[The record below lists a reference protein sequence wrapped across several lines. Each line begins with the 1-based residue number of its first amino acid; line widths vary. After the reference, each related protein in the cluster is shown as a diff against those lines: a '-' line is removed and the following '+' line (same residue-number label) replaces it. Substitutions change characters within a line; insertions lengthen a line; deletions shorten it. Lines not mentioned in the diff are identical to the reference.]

1 MDQRIERLARVLVEY
16 SLEIQPGQ
24 FVAFNGTPLAAPLML
39 ALTEQVLTAGAHP
52 VPAMQLPGV
61 DELVL
66 KLGSDEQVTYISPPQ
81 RVIYEQADAIVQIIS
96 EPNTRRLS
104 GVDPARQRL
113 AAEARGSLLQQL
125 MNRSAA
131 GEMNWCVT
139 LFPTEAH
146 AQDANMSL
154 RELEDFVYRAC
165 YVSDPDDDPV
175 ARWQEASREQAR
187 LIDWLAGKKEV
198 HITGPDTDLRLS
210 VEGRTWMNA
219 DGKRNFPDGEIFT
232 APVEDSV
239 EGTIRY
245 SFPAIHGGREVEDVR
260 LWFEGGKVVKATAGR
275 NKEFLQQMLQSDE
288 GAVRIGEF
296 AFGTNFGI
304 DRFTRNIL
312 FDEKIGGTI
321 HIALG
326 AGYPETGSKNES
338 AIHWDMICDLREGG
352 QVTVD
357 GEPFLKDGKFVV

>member
-1 MDQRIERLARVLVEY
+1 MDPRIERLARVLVEY

-39 ALTEQVLTAGAHP
+39 ALAEQTVKAGAHP
-52 VPAMQLPGV
+52 VPALQLPGV
-61 DELVL
+61 DETVL
-66 KLGSDEQVTYISPPQ
+66 KLGSDEQVTYISPTV
-81 RVIYEQADAIVQIIS
+81 RAVYEQADAVVQIIS

-113 AAEARGSLLQQL
+113 AAEARRELLQGFMQ
-125 MNRSAA
+125 RAAA
-131 GEMNWCVT
+131 GELNWCVT

-146 AQDANMSL
+146 AQDADMSL
-154 RELEDFVYRAC
+154 RDFEDFVYRAC
-165 YVSDPDDDPV
+165 YVNDPDDDPV
-175 ARWQEASREQAR
+175 ARWQEASREQTR
-187 LIDWLAGKKEV
+187 LIEWLAGKDEV
-198 HITGPDTDLRLS
+198 HITGPDTDLRLR
-210 VEGRTWMNA
+210 VGGRTWMNA

-232 APVEDSV
+232 SPLEDSA

-245 SFPAIHGGREVEDVR
+245 SFPAITGGREVEDVR
-260 LWFEGGKVVKATAGR
+260 LWFEGGKVVKATAAR
-275 NKEFLQQMLQSDE
+275 NEEFLQQMLQSDE

-312 FDEKIGGTI
+312 FDEKIGGTL

-326 AGYPETGSKNES
+326 AGYPETGSQNES
-338 AIHWDMICDLREGG
+338 AIHWDMICDLRQGG

-357 GEPFLKDGKFVV
+357 GELFLKDGKFVV